1 MKFQKAFAVIGAG
14 VILFA
19 ATDAVT
25 YAATGSSLVLGQ
37 LNQANSVT
45 TIQTTSTGSALQL
58 LTAPS
63 SPPMAV
69 NGRGK
74 VVNLYADRAAVADN
88 ASKLGG
94 KTVAQVVASVRP
106 AGVIWVAK
114 SGGQFT
120 SLSAALASITNNG
133 PEQRYV
139 IKVAP
144 GTYTET
150 ASVVL
155 KNYVD
160 VEGSGQGVT
169 TITCACGSN
178 TAPVFS
184 TSSAVLRVT
193 GPGLHVSVRGF
204 TVNNTGSNLNY
215 STGIWTGSA
224 VPGNVSLDDVT
235 VTATGGTV
243 NYGIHNSGSSSPT
256 MTNVTATATSGASAY
271 GIFNGAGSSPTMTN
285 VTATGT
291 GGTVSYGV
299 FNSGSSPTMTNVTA
313 TGTGGTA
320 NYGIYNSGSSPTMTN
335 VTATGTGG
343 TVSYGVFH
351 DGGSVLIRDSF
362 LTGSTFSVRKASGTI
377 RILNTVFNGNT
388 SGVGAAACIG
398 ALTTQLNDY
407 TCL

>member
-150 ASVVL
+150 ASVGL

-178 TAPVFS
+178 TFS
-184 TSSAVLRVT
+184 YRSAVLRVT

-215 STGIWTGSA
+215 STGIWTVSA

-235 VTATGGTV
+235 VTAAGGNV
-243 NYGIHNSGSSSPT
+243 SYGIYN
-256 MTNVTATATSGASAY
+256 
-271 GIFNGAGSSPTMTN
+271 FGSSPRMTN

-291 GGTVSYGV
+291 GGTDGYGV
-299 FNSGSSPTMTNVTA
+299 
-313 TGTGGTA
+313 
-320 NYGIYNSGSSPTMTN
+320 YQQ
-335 VTATGTGG
+335 
-343 TVSYGVFH
+343 
-351 DGGSVLIRDSF
+351 GGSVLIRDSF
-362 LTGSTFSVRKASGTI
+362 LTGSTFSVRKVSGTI

-388 SGVGAAACIG
+388 AGVGAAACIA
-398 ALTTQLNDY
+398 ALTTQLTDFI
-407 TCL
+407 CL

>member
-45 TIQTTSTGSALQL
+45 TIQTTSTGSALRL

-88 ASKLGG
+88 AI
-94 KTVAQVVASVRP
+94 Q

-150 ASVVL
+150 ASVGL

-178 TAPVFS
+178 TLS
-184 TSSAVLRVT
+184 YRSSVLRVISS
-193 GPGLHVSVRGF
+193 GLHVSVRGV

-215 STGIWTGSA
+215 SSGIWTVSA

-235 VTATGGTV
+235 VTAAGGNV
-243 NYGIHNSGSSSPT
+243 SYGIYNFVSSPR
-256 MTNVTATATSGASAY
+256 
-271 GIFNGAGSSPTMTN
+271 MTN

-291 GGTVSYGV
+291 GGTDGYGV
-299 FNSGSSPTMTNVTA
+299 
-313 TGTGGTA
+313 
-320 NYGIYNSGSSPTMTN
+320 YQQ
-335 VTATGTGG
+335 
-343 TVSYGVFH
+343 
-351 DGGSVLIRDSF
+351 GGSVLIRDSF
-362 LTGSTFSVRKASGTI
+362 LTGSTFSVRKVSGTI

-388 SGVGAAACIG
+388 AGVGAAACIA
-398 ALTTQLNDY
+398 ALTTQLTDFI
-407 TCL
+407 CL